1 MKIVIKDN
9 KRIIKV
15 KNRIIG
21 FVYKN
26 LKNEFWFAFGSPS
39 QSNYISFKT
48 LNYDSG
54 INSIKKH
61 INI

>member
-1 MKIVIKDN
+1 MKIVIKEN

-39 QSNYISFKT
+39 QSDYISFKT
-48 LNYDSG
+48 LNFNTG
-54 INSIKKH
+54 INSIKTYK
-61 INI
+61 NL